1 MGTYLV
7 LVRLV
12 FDVVVGRDVDGADV
26 LPVFRVPD
34 HDLVLKQIRIIKSFG
49 LKGCAKNAIGP
60 T

>member
-1 MGTYLV
+1 M

-34 HDLVLKQIRIIKSFG
+34 HDLVLKKIRIIKSFG